1 MKKIVKKNNRDDSS
15 EGEESDNDLQALTE
29 KLQQEEQ
36 FLDRARGEEV
46 SELF

>member
-1 MKKIVKKNNRDDSS
+1 MKKIVKKEQSSDDSS

-36 FLDRARGEEV
+36 F
-46 SELF
+46 